1 MTWERSSRATDLLT
15 VRSRAKATRRE
26 MTDAERK
33 LCWSLR
39 RDLRFEGTRFRRQ
52 VPIRRHIA
60 DFASLSPGLIVEVDG
75 EQHSR
80 ERDQA
85 CDLVRNAYLNNQDF
99 RILRFW
105 NSEDLP
111 ERQSVIDT
119 IFAAMQ
125 ERISPGDVS

>member
-1 MTWERSSRATDLLT
+1 MGAFLKRTDLLT

-39 RDLRFEGTRFRRQ
+39 HDLRFEGTRFPRQ
-52 VPIRRHIA
+52 VPIRGHIV
-60 DFASLSPGLIVEVDG
+60 DFASLSPELIVEVDG
-75 EQHSR
+75 EQHGR

-85 CDLVRNAYLNNQDF
+85 YNFVCNAYLNNQDF

-111 ERQSVIDT
+111 VRQSVIDT

>member
-1 MTWERSSRATDLLT
+1 
-15 VRSRAKATRRE
+15 
-26 MTDAERK
+26 MTDAERT

-39 RDLRFEGTRFRRQ
+39 HDLRFKGTRFARQ
-52 VPIRRHIA
+52 VPIRRHIV
-60 DFASLSPGLIVEVDG
+60 DFASFSPELIVEVDV
-75 EQHSR
+75 EQHGR

-85 CDLVRNAYLNNQDF
+85 YDLVCNPYLNNQNF

-111 ERQSVIDT
+111 EQQSVINT